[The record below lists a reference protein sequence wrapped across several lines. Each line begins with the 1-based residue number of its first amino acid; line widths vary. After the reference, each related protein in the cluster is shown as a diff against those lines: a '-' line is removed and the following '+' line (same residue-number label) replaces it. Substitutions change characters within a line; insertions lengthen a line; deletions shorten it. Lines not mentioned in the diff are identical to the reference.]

1 MTETRPVCDPTSP
14 EKHKRSGGIR
24 LLAALTLCCS
34 LLAAT
39 VSASPK
45 NELTELRD
53 RIKSLQK
60 ETESAEGAKA
70 DASDALKHSEQA
82 ISIANRKLYELSQQ
96 QQQANGEISQLQQ
109 DSAKTK
115 TGIAE
120 QREQLAKLLTQ
131 LYLHGQHDYLEILLN
146 RQDPDQLARH
156 LRYYADISRARAALI
171 HDLRGN
177 LKQLH
182 ALADAGQKKAAELGR
197 IMAEQDNQKKQ
208 LEKEQNARKALLV
221 KLNQKIAT
229 QRREIGKLQND
240 EKRLTQLIEKLSKMA
255 AAKPPRSKKARTQEP
270 PPPSMVTANTAVP
283 APEDSDSPFRQLKGK
298 LHLPIK
304 GEIAGRFGSAR
315 EDGGATWKGLFI
327 RSPAGQPVKA
337 VAGGQVVFSDWLR
350 GFGNI
355 IIINHGGNFMSLYGN
370 NETLYKQAGE
380 NVKAGDTVASVGN
393 SGGIPDS
400 GLYFEL
406 RYQSKPLDPMAWVA
420 LK

>member
-1 MTETRPVCDPTSP
+1 MEYIGRT
-14 EKHKRSGGIR
+14 GGFR
-24 LLAALTLCCS
+24 RLAALAMCCS

-39 VSASPK
+39 ASASPK

-82 ISIANRKLYELSQQ
+82 ISSTNRKLHELSQQ
-96 QQQANGEISQLQQ
+96 QQQANGEISRLQQ

-115 TGIAE
+115 SGIDE
-120 QREQLAKLLTQ
+120 QREQLAKLLTR
-131 LYLHGQHDYLEILLN
+131 LHLHGQHDYLEILLN
-146 RQDPDQLARH
+146 QQDPNRLARH

-171 HDLRGN
+171 RSLRGN
-177 LKQLH
+177 LKHLRE
-182 ALADAGQKKAAELGR
+182 LTDAGQKKAAELGR
-197 IMAEQDNQKKQ
+197 IKAEQSTQKKQ
-208 LEKEQNARKALLV
+208 LEKEQNARKALLA
-221 KLNQKIAT
+221 KLNKKIAT

-240 EKRLTQLIEKLSKMA
+240 EKRLTRLIEKLSKMA
-255 AAKPPRSKKARTQEP
+255 LMPPRGKKAPQ
-270 PPPSMVTANTAVP
+270 SLHASVGASNTLVP

-298 LHLPIK
+298 LHLPIR
-304 GEIAGRFGSAR
+304 GEITGRFGGPR
-315 EDGGATWKGLFI
+315 EDSGATWKGLFI
-327 RSPAGQPVKA
+327 RSHAGQPVKA
-337 VAGGQVVFSDWLR
+337 IAGGQVVFSDWLR

-355 IIINHGGNFMSLYGN
+355 IIIDHGGNFMSLYGN
-370 NETLYKQAGE
+370 NESLYKQAGE

-406 RYQSKPLDPMAWVA
+406 RYQSKPLDPLAWVA

>member
-1 MTETRPVCDPTSP
+1 VVPVVC
-14 EKHKRSGGIR
+14 KGGFWR
-24 LLAALTLCCS
+24 LAALAALAVCCA
-34 LLAAT
+34 LPFTVVAA
-39 VSASPK
+39 VASPK
-45 NELTELRD
+45 NELTDLRD

-60 ETESAEGAKA
+60 DTESAEGAKA
-70 DASDALKHSEQA
+70 DASGALKHSEQA
-82 ISIANRKLYELSQQ
+82 ISVANRKLYELSQQ
-96 QQQANGEISQLQQ
+96 QLAVNGEVDHLQQ

-115 TGIAE
+115 SGIDE
-120 QREQLAKLLTQ
+120 QRAQLGKLLTQ

-146 RQDPDQLARH
+146 QQDPNRLVRH

-171 HDLRGN
+171 LSLRGN
-177 LKQLH
+177 LKHLH
-182 ALADAGQKKAAELGR
+182 DLTEAGQQKAAELGR
-197 IMAEQDNQKKQ
+197 IKTEHDAQKKQ
-208 LEKEQNARKALLV
+208 LEKEQNARKALLI

-255 AAKPPRSKKARTQEP
+255 LMPPRGKKSKALEHAP
-270 PPPSMVTANTAVP
+270 AVTSNTVVP
-283 APEDSDSPFRQLKGK
+283 VPEDSSSPFRQLKGK

-304 GEIAGRFGSAR
+304 GELAGRFGSPR

-327 RSPAGQPVKA
+327 RSPAGQAVKA

-355 IIINHGGNFMSLYGN
+355 VIIDHGGGFMSLYGN

-380 NVKAGDTVASVGN
+380 GVKAGDTVAGVGN

-406 RYQSKPLDPMAWVA
+406 RYQSKPLDPLAWVV